1 MGVNFGLHRL
11 VWGTA
16 APARYYYIIRGPAG
30 QARGRMA
37 VAFPPVKWYNGG
49 NLLIKEGP
57 AVDIAIYTLGCKVNQ
72 YETQAMERELL
83 RRGHTLADFD
93 GPADAYIV
101 NTCTVTAVSDKKCR
115 NIIRR
120 ARKGAPGAVV
130 AVCGCYAQTD
140 PDAVAALGVDLVSG
154 SAGRMDFLDKLEGLL
169 QTRGEQVITVDS
181 ALARRDF
188 ERLPAGGA
196 AGRTRAMLKVE
207 DGCVNFCSY
216 CVIPYARGP
225 VRSLPL
231 DEAVEQARKLAAEGY
246 REVVLT
252 GIEISSWGHD
262 LKGGQGLIDLIEAVC
277 GAAPELRVRLGS
289 LEPRTVTEEFCR
301 RAAALPNLCPHFHL
315 SLQSGC
321 DATLARMNRKYD
333 TARYYESVRLLRE
346 YFPAPGVTTDLIT
359 GFPGET
365 EGEFAQTLEFIR
377 RCAFTA
383 MHVFPYSRR
392 PGTPADT
399 MPDQVPKEEKEARA
413 RKAIAL
419 AGELEARWLNGQVGR
434 VLPVLF
440 EEEKD
445 GLWQGHTP
453 NYALVR
459 AQGKTLHNRLA
470 DVKITGVDGG
480 ALLGTT
486 AEQG

>member
-1 MGVNFGLHRL
+1 M
-11 VWGTA
+11 
-16 APARYYYIIRGPAG
+16 
-30 QARGRMA
+30 
-37 VAFPPVKWYNGG
+37 
-49 NLLIKEGP
+49 
-57 AVDIAIYTLGCKVNQ
+57 DIAIYTLGCKVNQ

-120 ARKGAPGAVV
+120 ARKSAPDAVV

-140 PDAVAALGVDLVSG
+140 PEAVAALGVDLVSG
-154 SAGRMDFLDKLEGLL
+154 SAGRMDFLDRLEELL
-169 QTRGEQVITVDS
+169 QAKGAQVVAVDS
-181 ALARRDF
+181 AMARRDF

-216 CVIPYARGP
+216 CIIPYARGA

-231 DEAVEQARKLAAEGY
+231 SEAAEQAERLADEGY

-252 GIEISSWGHD
+252 GIEISSWGRD
-262 LKGGQGLIDLIEAVC
+262 LKTGESLIDLIEAVC
-277 GAAPELRVRLGS
+277 GAAPGLRVRLGS

-321 DATLARMNRKYD
+321 NATLARMNRKYD
-333 TARYYESVRLLRE
+333 TARFMESMGHLWKHFYY
-346 YFPAPGVTTDLIT
+346 PAVTTDLIV

-365 EGEFAQTLEFIR
+365 EVEFSQSLDFCR
-377 RCAFTA
+377 QCAFSA
-383 MHVFPYSRR
+383 MHVFPYSRC
-392 PGTPADT
+392 PATPAAS
-399 MPDQVPKEEKEARA
+399 MPDQVPQAVKEERVRRAVETAARMEQSYLDLWQ
-413 RKAIAL
+413 KV
-419 AGELEARWLNGQVGR
+419 E
-434 VLPVLF
+434 VLF
-440 EEEKD
+440 EEKRD
-445 GLWQGHTP
+445 GLWWGHTARYCKVGAP
-453 NYALVR
+453 S
-459 AQGKTLHNRLA
+459 GDDLHNRLA
-470 DVKITGVDGG
+470 SVEITGVEGDTLVGTLANGREQPLRSMPDCGKIRDGNG
-480 ALLGTT
+480 RIDLT
-486 AEQG
+486 